1 MHWQIFNKTLV
12 IMGTYNELRIK
23 VLTEIDDVLS
33 SVDVNKLH
41 EMVDVITANKE
52 LKVLGYAAG
61 RMGSGLKAFVMRLN
75 HLGIKAS
82 FFGDNYVPPMN
93 SNDVFICCSNSGTTK
108 SVVNI
113 LEIFK
118 AKSGGKVISFV
129 GNENSKMAELSDI
142 VVKFKTCNGGLNS
155 ADDPS
160 KINSIQPMTTL
171 TEQAM
176 FILFDLI
183 VMMIIDKLGIDIKD
197 TKQYH
202 SNIE

>member
-1 MHWQIFNKTLV
+1 MNEPIAYDSIKCKVL
-12 IMGTYNELRIK
+12 NELD
-23 VLTEIDDVLS
+23 EVLS
-33 SVDVNKLH
+33 SIDATQLNK
-41 EMVDVITANKE
+41 MVDILTTNKDI
-52 LKVLGYAAG
+52 KVLGYSAG
-61 RMGSGLKAFVMRLN
+61 RMGSGLKAFIMRLN

-93 SNDVFICCSNSGTTK
+93 SDDVFICCSNSGTTK

-118 AKSGGKVISFV
+118 AKAGGKVISFV
-129 GNENSKMAELSDI
+129 GNENSKMAELSD
-142 VVKFKTCNGGLNS
+142 VVIKFKTCNGGLNS

-183 VMMIIDKLGIDIKD
+183 VMLIINKLDIDIKD

>member
-1 MHWQIFNKTLV
+1 MSNYTNLKNAVLFEI
-12 IMGTYNELRIK
+12 NE
-23 VLTEIDDVLS
+23 VLS
-33 SVDVNKLH
+33 SIDENKLDAI
-41 EMVDVITANKE
+41 VDAILKNNQV
-52 LKVLGYAAG
+52 KVLGYAAG
-61 RMGSGLKAFVMRLN
+61 RMGSGLKAFIMRLN
-75 HLGIKAS
+75 HLGINAS

-93 SNDVFICCSNSGTTK
+93 SNDIFICCSNSGTTK

-118 AKSGGKVISFV
+118 AKAGGTVISFV

-142 VVKFKTCNGGLNS
+142 AVKFKTCNGGLNS

-176 FILFDLI
+176 LILFDLI
-183 VMMIIDKLGIDIKD
+183 VMLLIEKKGIDVNKD
-197 TKQYH
+197 TKPFH

>member
-1 MHWQIFNKTLV
+1 MSR
-12 IMGTYNELRIK
+12 YNLYK
-23 VLTEIDDVLS
+23 NNVLAEIDEVLS
-33 SVDVNKLH
+33 SIDESKL
-41 EMVDVITANKE
+41 EAMVEALTKNKE
-52 LKVLGYAAG
+52 LKVLGYSAG
-61 RMGSGLKAFVMRLN
+61 RMGSGLKAFIMRLN

-93 SNDVFICCSNSGTTK
+93 ADDVFICCSNSGTTK

-118 AKSGGKVISFV
+118 AKAGGTVISFV

-142 VVKFKTCNGGLNS
+142 VIKFKTCNGGLNS

-176 FILFDLI
+176 FVLFDLI

>member
-1 MHWQIFNKTLV
+1 
-12 IMGTYNELRIK
+12 MGKYNSFK
-23 VLTEIDDVLS
+23 DTVLNEIDTVLAS
-33 SVDVNKLH
+33 IDETKLEAFVDLLTSNP
-41 EMVDVITANKE
+41 DI
-52 LKVLGYAAG
+52 KVLGYSAG

-118 AKSGGKVISFV
+118 AKAGGKVVSFV
-129 GNENSKMAELSDI
+129 GNDNSKMAELSDI
-142 VVKFKTCNGGLNS
+142 AIKFKTCNGGLNS

-176 FILFDLI
+176 FVLFDLI
-183 VMMIIDKLGIDIKD
+183 VMMIIDKMNININD

>member
-1 MHWQIFNKTLV
+1 MKTYHTFRAQV
-12 IMGTYNELRIK
+12 INELN
-23 VLTEIDDVLS
+23 EVLS
-33 SVDVNKLH
+33 SIDETQLNKVVDVL
-41 EMVDVITANKE
+41 TANKE
-52 LKVLGYAAG
+52 IKVLGYSAG
-61 RMGSGLKAFVMRLN
+61 RMGSGLKAFIMRLN

-82 FFGDNYVPPMN
+82 FFGDNYVPPMGED
-93 SNDVFICCSNSGTTK
+93 DVFICCSNSGTTK
-108 SVVNI
+108 SVVSI

-118 AKSGGKVISFV
+118 AKANGKVISFV
-129 GNENSKMAELSDI
+129 GNENSKMAELSDV

-155 ADDPS
+155 TDDPS

-176 FILFDLI
+176 FIMFDVI
-183 VMMIIDKLGIDIKD
+183 VMMIIEKLGIDIKD

>member
-1 MHWQIFNKTLV
+1 MFYKD
-12 IMGTYNELRIK
+12 IK
-23 VLTEIDDVLS
+23 STVLAEIDEVLS
-33 SVDVNKLH
+33 SINADSLNQLVNSILKND
-41 EMVDVITANKE
+41 EV
-52 LKVLGYAAG
+52 KVLGYAAG

-93 SNDVFICCSNSGTTK
+93 SNDVFICCSNSGSTK
-108 SVVNI
+108 SVLSV

-118 AKSGGKVISFV
+118 AKAQGTVISFV

-142 VVKFKTCNGGLNS
+142 VIKFKTCNGGLNS

-176 FILFDLI
+176 FVLFDI
-183 VMMIIDKLGIDIKD
+183 ITMMIIDRKGIDIKD
-197 TKQYH
+197 TKKYH

>member
-1 MHWQIFNKTLV
+1 MN
-12 IMGTYNELRIK
+12 TYNTIKSK
-23 VLTEIDDVLS
+23 VLAEIDAVLS
-33 SVDVNKLH
+33 SIDESQLNKVVDTIL
-41 EMVDVITANKE
+41 ANRNV
-52 LKVLGYAAG
+52 KVLGYAAG

-75 HLGIKAS
+75 HLGINAS

-118 AKSGGKVISFV
+118 AKAGGKVISFV
-129 GNENSKMAELSDI
+129 GNDESKMAQLSDV

-176 FILFDLI
+176 FVLFDLI
-183 VMMIIDKLGIDIKD
+183 VMMIIDKEGIDIKD

>member
-1 MHWQIFNKTLV
+1 
-12 IMGTYNELRIK
+12 MGKYNSFK
-23 VLTEIDDVLS
+23 DTVLNEIDTVLAS
-33 SVDVNKLH
+33 IDETKLEAFVDLLTSNP
-41 EMVDVITANKE
+41 DI
-52 LKVLGYAAG
+52 KVLGYSAG

-118 AKSGGKVISFV
+118 AKAGGKVVSFV
-129 GNENSKMAELSDI
+129 GNDNSKMAELSDI
-142 VVKFKTCNGGLNS
+142 AIKFKTCNGGLNS

-176 FILFDLI
+176 FVLFDLI
-183 VMMIIDKLGIDIKD
+183 VMMIIDKLNININD

>member
-1 MHWQIFNKTLV
+1 MNEPIAYDLIKCEVL
-12 IMGTYNELRIK
+12 NELD
-23 VLTEIDDVLS
+23 EVLS
-33 SVDVNKLH
+33 SIDATQLNK
-41 EMVDVITANKE
+41 MVDILTTNQDI
-52 LKVLGYAAG
+52 KVLGYSAG
-61 RMGSGLKAFVMRLN
+61 RMGSGLKAFIMRLN

-93 SNDVFICCSNSGTTK
+93 SDDVFICCSNSGTTK

-118 AKSGGKVISFV
+118 AKAGGKVISFV
-129 GNENSKMAELSDI
+129 GNEKSKMAELSD
-142 VVKFKTCNGGLNS
+142 VVIKFKTCNGGLNS

-183 VMMIIDKLGIDIKD
+183 VMLIINKLDIDIKD

>member
-1 MHWQIFNKTLV
+1 MSVYKNFKDVVLAEI
-12 IMGTYNELRIK
+12 NE
-23 VLTEIDDVLS
+23 VLS
-33 SVDVNKLH
+33 SVDEAKLN
-41 EMVDVITANKE
+41 EMVDAITKNKE
-52 LKVLGYAAG
+52 VKVLGYAAG
-61 RMGSGLKAFVMRLN
+61 RMGSGLKAFIMRLN

-93 SNDVFICCSNSGTTK
+93 DNDVFICCSNSGTTK

-118 AKSGGKVISFV
+118 AKANGTIISFV

-142 VVKFKTCNGGLNS
+142 VIKFKTCNGGLNS

-183 VMMIIDKLGIDIKD
+183 VMLIIDKLNIDIKD

>member
-1 MHWQIFNKTLV
+1 MKKCIAYDLIKCEVL
-12 IMGTYNELRIK
+12 NELD
-23 VLTEIDDVLS
+23 EVLS
-33 SVDVNKLH
+33 SIDATQLNK
-41 EMVDVITANKE
+41 MVDILTTNKDI
-52 LKVLGYAAG
+52 KVLGYSAG
-61 RMGSGLKAFVMRLN
+61 RMGSGLKAFIMRLN

-93 SNDVFICCSNSGTTK
+93 SDDVFICCSNSGTTK

-118 AKSGGKVISFV
+118 AKAGGKVISFV
-129 GNENSKMAELSDI
+129 GNENSKMAELSD
-142 VVKFKTCNGGLNS
+142 VVIKFKTCNGGLNS

-183 VMMIIDKLGIDIKD
+183 VMLIINKLDIDIKD

>member
-1 MHWQIFNKTLV
+1 M
-12 IMGTYNELRIK
+12 YNNYKNI
-23 VLTEIDDVLS
+23 VLNEIDEVLS
-33 SVDVNKLH
+33 SISEDSLNKIVDT
-41 EMVDVITANKE
+41 ITANKNV
-52 LKVLGYAAG
+52 KILGYSAG

-75 HLGIKAS
+75 HLGFDAS

-93 SNDVFICCSNSGTTK
+93 SNDIFICCSNSGTTK

-118 AKSGGKVISFV
+118 AKANGKVISFV

-142 VVKFKTCNGGLNS
+142 AVKFKTCNGGLNS

-183 VMMIIDKLGIDIKD
+183 IMMIIDRLGIDIKD
-197 TKQYH
+197 TKQFH

>member
-1 MHWQIFNKTLV
+1 MKKCIAYDLIKCEVL
-12 IMGTYNELRIK
+12 NELD
-23 VLTEIDDVLS
+23 EVLS
-33 SVDVNKLH
+33 SIDATQLNK
-41 EMVDVITANKE
+41 MVDILTTNKDI
-52 LKVLGYAAG
+52 KVLGYSAG
-61 RMGSGLKAFVMRLN
+61 RMGSGLKAFIMRLN

-93 SNDVFICCSNSGTTK
+93 SDDVFICCSNSGTTK

-118 AKSGGKVISFV
+118 AKAGGKVISFV
-129 GNENSKMAELSDI
+129 GNENSKMAELSD
-142 VVKFKTCNGGLNS
+142 VVIKFKTCNGGLNS

-183 VMMIIDKLGIDIKD
+183 VMLIINKLGIDIKD

>member
-1 MHWQIFNKTLV
+1 
-12 IMGTYNELRIK
+12 MGNYNSFK
-23 VLTEIDDVLS
+23 NAVLNEIDTVLAS
-33 SVDVNKLH
+33 IDETKL
-41 EMVDVITANKE
+41 EAMVDMLTNNPDV
-52 LKVLGYAAG
+52 KVLGYSAG

-118 AKSGGKVISFV
+118 AKAGGKVISFV
-129 GNENSKMAELSDI
+129 GNENSKMVELSDI
-142 VVKFKTCNGGLNS
+142 AIKFKTCNGGLNS

-160 KINSIQPMTTL
+160 KITSIQPMTTL

-176 FILFDLI
+176 FVLFDLI
-183 VMMIIDKLGIDIKD
+183 VMMIIDKL
-197 TKQYH
+197 
-202 SNIE
+202 NINITQE

>member
-1 MHWQIFNKTLV
+1 MN
-12 IMGTYNELRIK
+12 TYNNYK
-23 VLTEIDDVLS
+23 NTVLNEIDEVLS
-33 SVDVNKLH
+33 SISEEQLNNVVDTITSNKN
-41 EMVDVITANKE
+41 I
-52 LKVLGYAAG
+52 KVLGYAAG

-75 HLGIKAS
+75 HLGINAS

-118 AKSGGKVISFV
+118 SKAGGKVISFV
-129 GNENSKMAELSDI
+129 GNDKSKMAELSDV

-183 VMMIIDKLGIDIKD
+183 VMMIIDKEGIDIKE

>member
-1 MHWQIFNKTLV
+1 MNN
-12 IMGTYNELRIK
+12 YNNYK
-23 VLTEIDDVLS
+23 NMVLNEIDEVLS
-33 SVDVNKLH
+33 SISEDGLNKIVDT
-41 EMVDVITANKE
+41 ITADKNIKI
-52 LKVLGYAAG
+52 LGYAAG
-61 RMGSGLKAFVMRLN
+61 RMGSGLKAFIMRLN

-93 SNDVFICCSNSGTTK
+93 ANDVFICCSNSGTTK

-118 AKSGGKVISFV
+118 AKAGGKVISFV
-129 GNENSKMAELSDI
+129 GNDNSKMAELSDI
-142 VVKFKTCNGGLNS
+142 VIKFKTCNGGLNS

-176 FILFDLI
+176 FVLFDLI
-183 VMMIIDKLGIDIKD
+183 VMMIIDKKGIDIKD

>member
-1 MHWQIFNKTLV
+1 MR
-12 IMGTYNELRIK
+12 TYDTLRIAVLQEIDE
-23 VLTEIDDVLS
+23 VLTSIDENIL
-33 SVDVNKLH
+33 N
-41 EMVDVITANKE
+41 EMVDTLTKNNEV
-52 LKVLGYAAG
+52 KVLGYAAG

-93 SNDVFICCSNSGTTK
+93 DNDVFICCSNSGTTK

-118 AKSGGKVISFV
+118 AKAGGKVISFV

-142 VVKFKTCNGGLNS
+142 VIKFKTCNGGLNS

-176 FILFDLI
+176 FVLFDLI
-183 VMMIIDKLGIDIKD
+183 VMLIIDKLGININD
-197 TKQYH
+197 TKQFH

>member
-1 MHWQIFNKTLV
+1 MSR
-12 IMGTYNELRIK
+12 YNLYK
-23 VLTEIDDVLS
+23 NAVLAEIDEVLS
-33 SVDVNKLH
+33 SIDESKL
-41 EMVDVITANKE
+41 EAMVEALTKNKE
-52 LKVLGYAAG
+52 LKVLGYSAG
-61 RMGSGLKAFVMRLN
+61 RMGSGLKAFIMRLN

-82 FFGDNYVPPMN
+82 FFGDNYVPPM
-93 SNDVFICCSNSGTTK
+93 SADDVFICCSNSGTTK

-118 AKSGGKVISFV
+118 AKAGGTVISFV

-142 VVKFKTCNGGLNS
+142 VIKFKTCNGGLNS

-176 FILFDLI
+176 FVLFDLI

>member
-1 MHWQIFNKTLV
+1 MNERIAYDSIKCKVL
-12 IMGTYNELRIK
+12 NELD
-23 VLTEIDDVLS
+23 EVLS
-33 SVDVNKLH
+33 SIDATQLNK
-41 EMVDVITANKE
+41 MVDILTTNKDI
-52 LKVLGYAAG
+52 KVLGYSAG
-61 RMGSGLKAFVMRLN
+61 RMGSGLKAFIMRLN

-93 SNDVFICCSNSGTTK
+93 SDDVFICCSNSGTTK

-118 AKSGGKVISFV
+118 AKAGGKVISFV
-129 GNENSKMAELSDI
+129 GNENSKMAELSD
-142 VVKFKTCNGGLNS
+142 VVIKFKTCNGGLNS

-183 VMMIIDKLGIDIKD
+183 VMLIINKLDIDIKD

>member
-1 MHWQIFNKTLV
+1 MKTYHTFRAEVL
-12 IMGTYNELRIK
+12 NELNE
-23 VLTEIDDVLS
+23 VLTSIDENQL
-33 SVDVNKLH
+33 NK
-41 EMVDVITANKE
+41 MVDLLTANKE
-52 LKVLGYAAG
+52 IKVLGYSAG
-61 RMGSGLKAFVMRLN
+61 RMGSGLKAFIMRLN

-118 AKSGGKVISFV
+118 AKANGKVISFV
-129 GNENSKMAELSDI
+129 GNENSKMAELSD
-142 VVKFKTCNGGLNS
+142 VVIKFKTCNGGLNS

-183 VMMIIDKLGIDIKD
+183 VMLIINKLGIDIKD